1 MKNKQLLFGLLGLAL
16 VASSA
21 FGAVAFAKYD
31 PNEKYE
37 EGDDKG
43 MKIMLMSAN
52 KIDKWYGEH
61 KEMVN
66 KKGSSLEVHINDNGS
81 VLVRGA
87 KVTAVSGT
95 TITAIT
101 EWNGASVSWNLN
113 SDANTKFINLK
124 NGQSSVSDV
133 KVGDFVSF
141 SGDMMAGATFTIK
154 AKQVKNWSV
163 TPAVKTTVEGKI
175 ESIAGTTVPTTFT
188 LKAGDKVYTVKLS
201 ATTSVLNAKWL
212 TANLASFQV
221 GNQVRVHGLV
231 NTDNTIDATVVRN
244 VNLQ

>member
-1 MKNKQLLFGLLGLAL
+1 MKNKQLLFGFMALAL
-16 VASSA
+16 IVS
-21 FGAVAFAKYD
+21 GATFAQAKYD

-37 EGDDKG
+37 EGDDKD
-43 MKIMLMSAN
+43 MKIMLMGAN
-52 KIDKWYGEH
+52 KLEKWYGEH

-101 EWNGASVSWNLN
+101 EWNGASMSWNIN
-113 SDANTKFINLK
+113 TDATTKFIELK

-141 SGDMMAGATFTIK
+141 SGNLMAGSAFTVQ

-163 TPAVKTTVEGKI
+163 APKVKTTVEGKL
-175 ESIAGTTVPTTFT
+175 ESIAGTTAPTTFT
-188 LKAGDKVYTVKLS
+188 LKSGDKVYTVKVS
-201 ATTSVLNAKWL
+201 TTTSVLNNKWL
-212 TANLASFQV
+212 LTQLTNFQV
-221 GNQVRVHGLV
+221 GNQVRVHGMV
-231 NTDNTIDATVVRN
+231 NADNTIDATVVRN
-244 VNLQ
+244 VSIQ